1 MASPIRSNL
10 KEGAIAMIRG
20 RMWNAVARICSYWAS
35 GRHITVRKPENPS
48 PQSPITWDLDV
59 RTAAPEIAHEFHAQD
74 LWSVPDDNGEERAA
88 PVSGYSPSGADSY
101 ESGGAAW
108 TRGETAG
115 GDDDQ
120 PRGVKITLPVRMQE
134 MNTPAGY
141 ARIGW
146 RTLEFDQNGCLV
158 KVSEEA
164 AASCFVVTAL

>member
-1 MASPIRSNL
+1 MASPIRSDL

-35 GRHITVRKPENPS
+35 GKHITVRKPENPS

-74 LWSVPDDNGEERAA
+74 LWSVPDDNGEERSA
-88 PVSGYSPSGADSY
+88 PVSGYSASGADSFEY
-101 ESGGAAW
+101 DGAAW

-115 GDDDQ
+115 GDNSQ

-134 MNTPAGY
+134 MNIPAGY

-164 AASCFVVTAL
+164 AKFCFVVTAL